1 MTTTTEK
8 TVREIAIENPATI
21 RVFETLGID
30 YCCGGKRSLSDACL
44 QANVPMAQV
53 VELLATAGRDTGEDN
68 ANSWNDAPLH
78 VLTAHIVTKH
88 HAFVRQ
94 ETPRIESLLQKV
106 ISRHGDRHPEV
117 RRIQELFLAMAQE
130 LSTHMMKEEQIL
142 FPYIDRMETALLAG
156 EPLPKTCFESIS
168 SPIANMM
175 ADHEDAGALL
185 ASIRELSSSFAP
197 PVGACP
203 TYRGLYHSLAEF
215 ESDLHRHVHLENN
228 ILFPRAAQMEAAA
241 GVACGNR

>member
-8 TVREIAIENPATI
+8 TVREIAIETSATI

-30 YCCGGKRSLSDACL
+30 YCCGGRRSLSDACL
-44 QANVPMAQV
+44 QANVPVAQV
-53 VELLATAGRDTGEDN
+53 VALLADASRNAGENND
-68 ANSWNDAPLH
+68 NSWNDAPLQA
-78 VLTAHIVTKH
+78 LTAHIVTKH

-94 ETPRIESLLQKV
+94 ETPRIESLLLKV
-106 ISRHGDRHPEV
+106 ISRHGDTHPEV
-117 RRIQELFLAMAQE
+117 RRIEELFLAMTQE
-130 LSTHMMKEEQIL
+130 LNTHMMKEEQIL

-156 EPLPKTCFESIS
+156 EPLPKTCFESITR
-168 SPIANMM
+168 PIANMM
-175 ADHEDAGALL
+175 ADHDDAGALL
-185 ASIRELSSSFAP
+185 ASIRELSGGFTAP
-197 PVGACP
+197 AGACP

-241 GVACGNR
+241 GVACGTR

>member
-30 YCCGGKRSLSDACL
+30 YCCGGKRSLTDACL
-44 QANVPMAQV
+44 QADVPIAQAV
-53 VELLATAGRDTGEDN
+53 DLLANAGRDTGEDN
-68 ANSWNDAPLH
+68 ANSWNDSPLH
-78 VLTAHIVTKH
+78 ALTAHIVTKH
-88 HAFVRQ
+88 HTFVRR
-94 ETPRIESLLQKV
+94 ETPRIESLLRKV
-106 ISRHGDRHPEV
+106 ISRHGDTHPEV
-117 RRIQELFLAMAQE
+117 VQIEELFLAMSQE
-130 LSTHMMKEEQIL
+130 LNTHMAKEEQIL
-142 FPYIDRMETALLAG
+142 FPYVDRMETALLAG
-156 EPLPKTCFESIS
+156 EPLPKTCFESIT

-185 ASIRELSSSFAP
+185 ASIRELSDGFTAP
-197 PVGACP
+197 AGACP
-203 TYRGLYHSLAEF
+203 SYRGLYHSLAEF

-241 GVACGNR
+241 EATHGTR

>member
-30 YCCGGKRSLSDACL
+30 YCCGGRRSLSDACL
-44 QANVPMAQV
+44 QANVPVAQA
-53 VELLATAGRDTGEDN
+53 VELLANAGRDTGGDN
-68 ANSWNDAPLH
+68 ANSWNEAPLH
-78 VLTAHIVTKH
+78 ALTAHIVAKH

-94 ETPRIESLLQKV
+94 ETPRIESLLRKV
-106 ISRHGDRHPEV
+106 ISRHGDTHPEV
-117 RRIQELFLAMAQE
+117 RRIEELFLAMGQE
-130 LSTHMMKEEQIL
+130 LNAHMMKEELIL
-142 FPYIDRMETALLAG
+142 FPYIERMEVAFLAG
-156 EPLPKTCFESIS
+156 EALPKACFESIA

-175 ADHEDAGALL
+175 ADHDDAGALL
-185 ASIRELSSSFAP
+185 AGIRELSGGFTP

-203 TYRGLYHSLAEF
+203 TYTGLYHSLAEF

-228 ILFPRAAQMEAAA
+228 ILFPRATQMEAAA
-241 GVACGNR
+241 GAVCGIR